1 MTIISMVLKNEKIFF
16 TNRHFPT
23 PIFSFH
29 ISYIRR
35 MTTEIFSLITMI
47 VTILFGFLSKKIS
60 WFKNYL
66 IPLQNLTIG
75 IVFAIVEFLITK
87 DFNLAVATSGLMA
100 GGTYD
105 LVKNLQL
112 AYQEMRKKDSSPEES

>member
-1 MTIISMVLKNEKIFF
+1 
-16 TNRHFPT
+16 
-23 PIFSFH
+23 
-29 ISYIRR
+29 

-87 DFNLAVATSGLMA
+87 DFNLAIATSGLMA

-105 LVKNLQL
+105 IVKNLQL
-112 AYQEMRKKDSSPEES
+112 AYQEMRKKDSSQEES

>member
-1 MTIISMVLKNEKIFF
+1 
-16 TNRHFPT
+16 
-23 PIFSFH
+23 
-29 ISYIRR
+29 

-87 DFNLAVATSGLMA
+87 DFNLAIATSGLMA

-112 AYQEMRKKDSSPEES
+112 AYQEMRKKDSSQEES

>member
-1 MTIISMVLKNEKIFF
+1 
-16 TNRHFPT
+16 
-23 PIFSFH
+23 
-29 ISYIRR
+29 

-66 IPLQNLTIG
+66 IPLQNLTVG

-112 AYQEMRKKDSSPEES
+112 AYQEMRKKDSSQEES

>member
-1 MTIISMVLKNEKIFF
+1 
-16 TNRHFPT
+16 
-23 PIFSFH
+23 
-29 ISYIRR
+29 
-35 MTTEIFSLITMI
+35 MTTEIFSLIAMI

-66 IPLQNLTIG
+66 IPLQNLTVG

-87 DFNLAVATSGLMA
+87 DFNLAIATSGLMA

-112 AYQEMRKKDSSPEES
+112 AYQEMRKKDSSQEES

>member
-1 MTIISMVLKNEKIFF
+1 
-16 TNRHFPT
+16 
-23 PIFSFH
+23 
-29 ISYIRR
+29 

-87 DFNLAVATSGLMA
+87 DFNLAIATSGLMA

-112 AYQEMRKKDSSPEES
+112 AYQEMRKKDSKNLLKN

>member
-1 MTIISMVLKNEKIFF
+1 
-16 TNRHFPT
+16 
-23 PIFSFH
+23 
-29 ISYIRR
+29 

-66 IPLQNLTIG
+66 IPLQNLTVG

-87 DFNLAVATSGLMA
+87 DFNLAIATSGLMA

-112 AYQEMRKKDSSPEES
+112 AYQEMKKKDSSQEES

>member
-1 MTIISMVLKNEKIFF
+1 
-16 TNRHFPT
+16 
-23 PIFSFH
+23 
-29 ISYIRR
+29 

-66 IPLQNLTIG
+66 IPLQNLTVG
-75 IVFAIVEFLITK
+75 IVFAIVEFLFTK
-87 DFNLAVATSGLMA
+87 DFNLAIATSGLMA

-112 AYQEMRKKDSSPEES
+112 AYQEMRKKDSSQEES

>member
-1 MTIISMVLKNEKIFF
+1 
-16 TNRHFPT
+16 
-23 PIFSFH
+23 
-29 ISYIRR
+29 

-112 AYQEMRKKDSSPEES
+112 AYQEMKKKDSSQEES

>member
-1 MTIISMVLKNEKIFF
+1 
-16 TNRHFPT
+16 
-23 PIFSFH
+23 
-29 ISYIRR
+29 

-47 VTILFGFLSKKIS
+47 ITILFGFLSKKIS

>member
-1 MTIISMVLKNEKIFF
+1 
-16 TNRHFPT
+16 
-23 PIFSFH
+23 
-29 ISYIRR
+29 

-112 AYQEMRKKDSSPEES
+112 AYQEMRKKDSSQEES

>member
-1 MTIISMVLKNEKIFF
+1 
-16 TNRHFPT
+16 
-23 PIFSFH
+23 
-29 ISYIRR
+29 

-66 IPLQNLTIG
+66 IPLQNLTVG

-87 DFNLAVATSGLMA
+87 DFNLAIATSGLMA

-112 AYQEMRKKDSSPEES
+112 AYQEMRKKDSSQEES

>member
-1 MTIISMVLKNEKIFF
+1 
-16 TNRHFPT
+16 
-23 PIFSFH
+23 
-29 ISYIRR
+29 

-87 DFNLAVATSGLMA
+87 DFNLAIATSGLMA

-112 AYQEMRKKDSSPEES
+112 AYQEMKKKDSSQEES

>member
-1 MTIISMVLKNEKIFF
+1 
-16 TNRHFPT
+16 
-23 PIFSFH
+23 
-29 ISYIRR
+29 

-66 IPLQNLTIG
+66 IPLQNLTVG

-87 DFNLAVATSGLMA
+87 DFNLAIATSGLMA

-112 AYQEMRKKDSSPEES
+112 AYQEMRKKGSSQEES